1 VSPDNYITLN
11 DLLKQGWLISFI
23 EMSPVWDPNRRIPF
37 QVFFGN
43 VIIKCNLLKVKN
55 VKGGIRV
62 GNSEIKIRGG
72 LLK

>member
-1 VSPDNYITLN
+1 MSPDNYITLN

-23 EMSPVWDPNRRIPF
+23 EMSPLWGPNGQISF

-43 VIIKCNLLKVKN
+43 MIIKCNLLKVKN
-55 VKGGIRV
+55 IKGGIRV
-62 GNSEIKIRGG
+62 ESSEIKIRGG

>member
-23 EMSPVWDPNRRIPF
+23 EMSPFWGPNRRIPF

>member
-1 VSPDNYITLN
+1 MSPDNYITLN
-11 DLLKQGWLISFI
+11 DLLKQGWLISFTGRN
-23 EMSPVWDPNRRIPF
+23 PFCPPNDQIPF

-55 VKGGIRV
+55 IKDGIRV
-62 GNSEIKIRGG
+62 ESSEIKIRGG